1 MAADRVAAAFNA
13 RALSRGSRFLDL
25 TERLEKHPTLERW
38 PGDYLPRPL
47 FLGRREVRSFAAD
60 LQRLAGLL
68 MALPER
74 LFDGDMDRFCAA
86 VHVTGERAALMRR
99 LGATT
104 APLCGRAD
112 VYHDGTSMK
121 VLEFGTGSELGG
133 WDRAGEMC
141 RCLLGDRE
149 FAAFADEHGLGYT
162 HHGRYLAG
170 LLRQLGAT
178 VAPGRDPVVA
188 LLEGPGALAGC
199 HSWRVLQDQMRWLGL
214 DFHIGEVTELSERRG
229 RLCLRGRPIDVVYR
243 GFEADQLAGDPDAVR
258 YAELVFRAHEEG
270 RAVLWTPL
278 ESNIFC
284 EKTCMALMSEP
295 AARERFTTRERELID
310 RVLPWTRVLD
320 AGTFDRDP
328 DLVDECR
335 RRHRSLIVKPN
346 GRYGGYGVV
355 PGWKVAERDWLPLLR
370 AKAVDGCVVQERV
383 VPRPETVLDPVTGAE
398 RIWNAVYGFFYT
410 PLGHA
415 GLEARTL
422 PAGESAVIGISGNAG
437 TRSAVVYHHDHE
449 GEAA

>member
-1 MAADRVAAAFNA
+1 MADRVAAAFNE
-13 RALSRGSRFLDL
+13 RAGSRGSGLPGL

-38 PGDYLPRPL
+38 PGEYLARPL
-47 FLGRREVRSFAAD
+47 FLGRREVRAFADD
-60 LQRLAGLL
+60 LQKLAGLL
-68 MALPER
+68 FSLPER
-74 LFDGDMDRFCAA
+74 LFDGDMDRFCEA
-86 VHVTGERAALMRR
+86 VRVTGERAALMRR
-99 LGATT
+99 LGADT
-104 APLCGRAD
+104 APVCGRAD

-121 VLEFGTGSELGG
+121 LLEFGTGSELGG

-141 RCLLGDRE
+141 RCLLGDAE

-214 DFHIGEVTELSERRG
+214 DFHLGEVTELSERGG
-229 RLCLRGRPIDVVYR
+229 RLCLRGMPIDVVYR
-243 GFEADQLAGDPDAVR
+243 GFEADQLAGDLDAIAH
-258 YAELVFRAHEEG
+258 AELVFRAHEAG
-270 RAVLWTPL
+270 TAVLWTPL

-295 AARERFTTRERELID
+295 RHRDRFTSRERALVD

-320 AGTFDRDP
+320 AGAFRADP
-328 DLVDECR
+328 DLVEECR
-335 RRHRSLIVKPN
+335 HRRPNLIVKPN

-355 PGWKVAERDWLPLLR
+355 PGWKVADADWLALLR
-370 AKAVDGCVVQERV
+370 DKAADGCVVQERV
-383 VPRPETVLDPVTGAE
+383 VPRAEAVIDPVTGAAE
-398 RIWNAVYGFFYT
+398 PWHAVYGFFYT

-415 GLEARTL
+415 GLEARAL
-422 PAGESAVIGISGNAG
+422 PAAESAVIGISGNAR
-437 TRSAVVYHHDHE
+437 TRSAAVYHHDQRDE
-449 GEAA
+449 TP